1 MDLKNQLVKHKI
13 LGRGTIVAQDDKY
26 ITVAFASKTSNFV
39 YTNPDTFGKFLT
51 LVDEDL
57 HNAVVHEVEETRL
70 ADQQRNAAK
79 MVAAVPPIVESEP
92 IQEKSERIPGKP
104 MTFYVFQGETFDIEY
119 RGGFIWAPQHSQNG
133 SKIFHWENM
142 AHVKTGDIV
151 LHGCNGRVVAVSS
164 AVSDCYDCDRP
175 AERAFENAWNN
186 QGRRVDLRYT
196 RFAMP
201 IKTSDF
207 LSDILRYCKAK
218 YSPFDKA
225 GNGNMGYLYELNR
238 ELARI
243 FLSAAIR
250 ENPELSDIDYIR
262 EFMAEKTV

>member
-1 MDLKNQLVKHKI
+1 MDLKNQLVKHKM

-104 MTFYVFQGETFDIEY
+104 MTILSIAAALFGHRSI
-119 RGGFIWAPQHSQNG
+119 A
-133 SKIFHWENM
+133 
-142 AHVKTGDIV
+142 KTEAKFFTG
-151 LHGCNGRVVAVSS
+151 
-164 AVSDCYDCDRP
+164 
-175 AERAFENAWNN
+175 
-186 QGRRVDLRYT
+186 
-196 RFAMP
+196 
-201 IKTSDF
+201 KTWRMLKQATLCFTDATGA
-207 LSDILRYCKAK
+207 L
-218 YSPFDKA
+218 
-225 GNGNMGYLYELNR
+225 
-238 ELARI
+238 
-243 FLSAAIR
+243 
-250 ENPELSDIDYIR
+250 
-262 EFMAEKTV
+262 

>member
-1 MDLKNQLVKHKI
+1 
-13 LGRGTIVAQDDKY
+13 
-26 ITVAFASKTSNFV
+26 
-39 YTNPDTFGKFLT
+39 
-51 LVDEDL
+51 
-57 HNAVVHEVEETRL
+57 
-70 ADQQRNAAK
+70 
-79 MVAAVPPIVESEP
+79 
-92 IQEKSERIPGKP
+92 
-104 MTFYVFQGETFDIEY
+104 
-119 RGGFIWAPQHSQNG
+119 
-133 SKIFHWENM
+133 M

-186 QGRRVDLRYT
+186 HGRRVNLKYT

-238 ELARI
+238 ELTRI

>member
-1 MDLKNQLVKHKI
+1 MDLKNQLVKHKM

-104 MTFYVFQGETFDIEY
+104 MTFLCFS
-119 RGGFIWAPQHSQNG
+119 R
-133 SKIFHWENM
+133 
-142 AHVKTGDIV
+142 
-151 LHGCNGRVVAVSS
+151 
-164 AVSDCYDCDRP
+164 
-175 AERAFENAWNN
+175 
-186 QGRRVDLRYT
+186 
-196 RFAMP
+196 
-201 IKTSDF
+201 
-207 LSDILRYCKAK
+207 
-218 YSPFDKA
+218 
-225 GNGNMGYLYELNR
+225 
-238 ELARI
+238 
-243 FLSAAIR
+243 
-250 ENPELSDIDYIR
+250 
-262 EFMAEKTV
+262 